1 MNDLSILWWEW
12 HIHKREILL
21 RFSCGIIFLK
31 AIEPN
36 STVTTQHDPPEPQL
50 HTFCCNLTAD
60 TAQWSH
66 ISTRPNKKSRQTF
79 LKVHQTTCLFLNLI
93 QNSNRV
99 IQPDLPA
106 MWHLPLPA
114 LLLANMEKSNQDFF
128 FSLPSLFVP
137 RKRSPPL
144 LVFLPG
150 ISEHLLTALSYP
162 YSFYLYPKKVDWLLT
177 IIWRITVHA
186 MDTIRLVHEK
196 IHWKLE

>member
-1 MNDLSILWWEW
+1 MHEIKCTVTAFGRDAVNDLYILWCEW

-21 RFSCGIIFLK
+21 HFPCGIIFLK

-36 STVTTQHDPPEPQL
+36 STVTIQHDPPEPQP
-50 HTFCCNLTAD
+50 HTFCCHLTAD

-66 ISTRPNKKSRQTF
+66 ISTRPNKKSRRTF

-114 LLLANMEKSNQDFF
+114 LLLANMEKSNQDVFF
-128 FSLPSLFVP
+128 IAFSVCAKKKIS
-137 RKRSPPL
+137 RS
-144 LVFLPG
+144 
-150 ISEHLLTALSYP
+150 
-162 YSFYLYPKKVDWLLT
+162 SFQEFQS
-177 IIWRITVHA
+177 IF
-186 MDTIRLVHEK
+186 
-196 IHWKLE
+196 